1 MATLPTA
8 SLTVNEQSGAFAA
21 GTNLCVV
28 MGCVPQSADSLP
40 RLMGSTQNL
49 LSQYGYSPAVDYCSL
64 HFQQTDLPVLFV
76 GLPVA
81 TAGSV
86 GQQNNSLVT
95 GTSQVYVTAATAGI
109 FEKCSGVFTVTQG
122 TTVGTDQILGTLSM
136 DGNQTTQT
144 VRLGSNTSYAV
155 PQLGVVL
162 NFGPGTLNVGDI
174 FTFET
179 AAPMWG
185 STALST
191 AETALAAQES
201 LSRSWMVEGRLT
213 NSTFAGYVTTAINAY
228 QSTVERFSFART
240 QCPDYAPLAK
250 SASVRVTSQV
260 PGSCTFAA
268 TTITRTTGSWI
279 TDGFAAGD
287 VVTVAGSVANNGKV
301 VLPITALSATVLTVA
316 TETWTAETDAT
327 GVVVTGSEGLTF
339 ASTTITRAGDTSTGV
354 AGSWLLDGFAV
365 GDTVAITGAT
375 NSGNNVTAVITTLT
389 ATVMTCSASTFTAEV
404 NNTQAVS
411 VKQTSNDGA
420 YVALMTSNFAT
431 VDAQNGIDIGLGRAF
446 IQSPITGWEFR
457 RPAAWHASLREY
469 QHDLEIPTYRKA
481 DGPLEGASI
490 TDANGNIIE
499 HDDRVAGGTGVAG
512 RFTCLRS
519 YANGPQGVFVALS
532 LTRDTDG
539 ALLSRTHNKAVAD
552 LACAVVQS
560 ATEGAIGQVLQLNS
574 DGTATT
580 ASLSLLQQ
588 RVNKQLMINLLQQYQ
603 EGPRASSAVWT
614 ASTSDVLNVPGATLN
629 GNLALELDGTLEN
642 IATTVSVS

>member
-1 MATLPTA
+1 
-8 SLTVNEQSGAFAA
+8 
-21 GTNLCVV
+21 
-28 MGCVPQSADSLP
+28 
-40 RLMGSTQNL
+40 MGSTQNL

-260 PGSCTFAA
+260 PGSCIFAA
-268 TTITRTTGSWI
+268 TTITRATGSWL
-279 TDGFAAGD
+279 TDGFAVGD

-316 TETWTAETDAT
+316 TETWTVETDAT

-629 GNLALELDGTLEN
+629 GNLAVELDGTLEN
-642 IATTVSVS
+642 LATAVSVS

>member
-1 MATLPTA
+1 
-8 SLTVNEQSGAFAA
+8 
-21 GTNLCVV
+21 
-28 MGCVPQSADSLP
+28 
-40 RLMGSTQNL
+40 
-49 LSQYGYSPAVDYCSL
+49 
-64 HFQQTDLPVLFV
+64 
-76 GLPVA
+76 
-81 TAGSV
+81 
-86 GQQNNSLVT
+86 
-95 GTSQVYVTAATAGI
+95 
-109 FEKCSGVFTVTQG
+109 
-122 TTVGTDQILGTLSM
+122 
-136 DGNQTTQT
+136 
-144 VRLGSNTSYAV
+144 
-155 PQLGVVL
+155 
-162 NFGPGTLNVGDI
+162 
-174 FTFET
+174 
-179 AAPMWG
+179 
-185 STALST
+185 
-191 AETALAAQES
+191 
-201 LSRSWMVEGRLT
+201 
-213 NSTFAGYVTTAINAY
+213 
-228 QSTVERFSFART
+228 
-240 QCPDYAPLAK
+240 
-250 SASVRVTSQV
+250 
-260 PGSCTFAA
+260 
-268 TTITRTTGSWI
+268 
-279 TDGFAAGD
+279 
-287 VVTVAGSVANNGKV
+287 
-301 VLPITALSATVLTVA
+301 
-316 TETWTAETDAT
+316 
-327 GVVVTGSEGLTF
+327 
-339 ASTTITRAGDTSTGV
+339 
-354 AGSWLLDGFAV
+354 
-365 GDTVAITGAT
+365 
-375 NSGNNVTAVITTLT
+375 
-389 ATVMTCSASTFTAEV
+389 MTCSASTFTAEV

-490 TDANGNIIE
+490 TDANGNIVE